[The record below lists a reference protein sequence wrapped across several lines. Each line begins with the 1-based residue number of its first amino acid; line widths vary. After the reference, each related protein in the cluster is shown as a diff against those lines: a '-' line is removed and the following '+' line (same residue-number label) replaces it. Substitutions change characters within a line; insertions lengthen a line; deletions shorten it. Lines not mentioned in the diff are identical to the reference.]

1 MALLVWKTANWIH
14 QVYEI
19 KLRGQ
24 QNTMYKQAQL
34 YSYIKWTSLILFQY
48 KFNMEIV
55 IFKQKNKFQFI
66 RIKVNDNEILTR
78 QNENK
83 LYLWSS

>member
-24 QNTMYKQAQL
+24 ANTLYKSAQL
-34 YSYIKWTSLILFQY
+34 YNYIKWTSWILFQY
-48 KFNMEIV
+48 KFYPEIA
-55 IFKQKNKFQFI
+55 IF
-66 RIKVNDNEILTR
+66 R
-78 QNENK
+78 
-83 LYLWSS
+83 